1 MDVFVNDTKDD
12 QLPGVKFTGAR
23 NQAFDEILTP
33 DALKFT
39 VDLERR
45 FGAKRRELLAAR
57 ANRQRRLDAG
67 DRPNFLPET
76 VEIRNGDWTVAPL
89 PPDLIDRRVEITG
102 PVERKMVIN
111 ALNSGARVFMADFE
125 DSNTPTWSNLIQG
138 QRNLRDAV
146 RRTIT
151 YKDPATGKDYSL
163 NKDLA
168 VLFVRPRGWHLP
180 ESHVLVDGEPI
191 SGSLFDF
198 GMFFWH
204 NAKEQLSR
212 GTGPYF
218 YLPKLESHLEARLW
232 NDVFL
237 HAEQTL
243 GLERGTIK
251 ATVLIETILATFE
264 MDEILYELRE
274 HSAGLNCG
282 RWDYIFSVIKKF
294 ATDSSFVMPDR
305 GQVTMKTHFMR
316 SYSKLLIKT
325 CHRRE
330 VHAIGGMAAFI
341 PIKND
346 PVANQTA
353 MTQVRAD
360 KEREATDGHDGTWV
374 AHPGLVALAKEVFD
388 ERMPQPHQ
396 INRKLEDFQVTAAD
410 LLTVPEGG
418 VTEAGLRQNVAVSLG
433 YLESWLRGIGCVP
446 LFNLMED
453 AATAEISRS
462 QLWQWVHHATHLS
475 DGRLIDFALVAKTID
490 EELAKFRTSIGEAQF
505 DAGRYQQAAKIL
517 LDLIRP
523 QHFVEFL
530 TLPAYGELKT
540 VDVVPADSH

>member
-1 MDVFVNDTKDD
+1 MDASVNQKND
-12 QLPGVKFTGAR
+12 QLTGVKVTGAR
-23 NQAFDEILTP
+23 NDAFDEILTP
-33 DALKFT
+33 GALEFT
-39 VDLERR
+39 VDLQRR
-45 FGAKRRELLAAR
+45 FGPRRDELLTAR
-57 ANRQRRLDAG
+57 ARRQERLDAG
-67 DRPNFLPET
+67 ERPDFLPET
-76 VEIRNGDWTVAPL
+76 SAIRNGDWTVAPL

-125 DSNTPTWSNLIQG
+125 DSNTPTWGNLIQG
-138 QRNLRDAV
+138 QRNLRDAI

-151 YKDPATGKDYSL
+151 YKDPTTGKDYFL
-163 NKDLA
+163 NKETA
-168 VLFVRPRGWHLP
+168 VLLVRPRGWHLP

-198 GMFFWH
+198 GLFFWH

-237 HAEQTL
+237 HAEQVL
-243 GLERGTIK
+243 GLQLGTIK

-282 RWDYIFSVIKKF
+282 RWDYIFSAIKKF

-346 PVANQTA
+346 AVANQTA

-388 ERMPQPHQ
+388 QHMPQPNQ
-396 INRKLEDFQVTAAD
+396 INRKLEDFQATPTD
-410 LLTVPEGG
+410 LLTVPKGD
-418 VTEAGLRQNVAVSLG
+418 VTEAGLRQNVAVSIG

-462 QLWQWVHHATHLS
+462 QLWQWVHHATHLN
-475 DGRLIDFALVAKTID
+475 DGRLIDFDLVTKTID
-490 EELAKFRTSIGEAQF
+490 EELAKFRAPIGDAQF
-505 DAGRYQQAAKIL
+505 EAGRYYQAAKML
-517 LDLIRP
+517 SDLIRP

-530 TLPAYGELKT
+530 TLPAYRRLQAI
-540 VDVVPADSH
+540 DVVPADFH

>member
-1 MDVFVNDTKDD
+1 V
-12 QLPGVKFTGAR
+12 G
-23 NQAFDEILTP
+23 
-33 DALKFT
+33 
-39 VDLERR
+39 LERR
-45 FGAKRRELLAAR
+45 FGARRRELLSAR
-57 ANRQRRLDAG
+57 ARRQERLDAG
-67 DRPNFLPET
+67 DRPDFLPET
-76 VEIRNGDWTVAPL
+76 AEIRKGDWTVAPL

-102 PVERKMVIN
+102 PVERKMIIN

-151 YKDPATGKDYSL
+151 HKDPTTGKDYSL
-163 NKDLA
+163 NKEVA
-168 VLFVRPRGWHLP
+168 VLLVRPRGWHLP
-180 ESHVLVDGEPI
+180 ERHVVVDGEPV

-237 HAEQTL
+237 HAEQAL

-305 GQVTMKTHFMR
+305 GQVTMKTHFLR

-353 MTQVRAD
+353 MDQVRAD

-388 ERMPQPHQ
+388 QHMPQPNQ
-396 INRKLEDFQVTAAD
+396 INRKLENFQVAAAE
-410 LLTVPEGG
+410 LLTVPKGE
-418 VTEAGLRQNVAVSLG
+418 VTEAGLRQDVAVSLG

-453 AATAEISRS
+453 AATAEISRA
-462 QLWQWVHHATHLS
+462 QLWQWVHHAIRLN

-490 EELAKFRTSIGEAQF
+490 EELGKFRASTGEAQF
-505 DAGRYQQAAKIL
+505 DIGRYGQAAKIL

-523 QHFVEFL
+523 QSFVEFL
-530 TLPAYGELKT
+530 TLPAYGQLK
-540 VDVVPADSH
+540 ASM